1 MKTNAGFGADQKAYL
16 ALFKRLSE
24 SYADAK
30 AHIRKKDA
38 AIAEEVRVALEKSG
52 KSKDF
57 AKEKAALEDR
67 VLERFLSASAAREIL
82 TTSISKKGPGTST
95 EYALYK
101 DIEGIGALDWS
112 DRTYDIG
119 KEVGILVA
127 TELAAMAVGALTAGA
142 GAWAVNAAVYGSRGL
157 RLAERSAMVAR
168 MANSTGKIAT
178 GTRWIA
184 GTALEGALFYE
195 GTNAVRNKIDGRDW
209 FEGAGD
215 KKEILK
221 SILFVGAL
229 KGLTKLS
236 AKVPGLAAKEGD
248 DMSKFF
254 VKGMGKITLEGLA
267 IGGASGAVDVY
278 FGDGEWT
285 RDQFIEGIIMALLL
299 RGLGKA
305 KEAVLKPRADGGVSA
320 SEVVPT
326 APTAPA
332 APTTSAA
339 PAAPAARTETAP
351 ARTARA
357 EGRGTPERA
366 AKAAELAQV
375 RKDIAAK
382 KREIKETEDLIS
394 ANESDSARF
403 PGVIAGLRARSAE
416 LQGELTA
423 LETRAASLSGSTP
436 AASAEVAARPESPRA
451 ARAGKKMLDFFKNI
465 GEKTD
470 LSWLKPVGLQTAV
483 SKRFHD
489 LSHAFV
495 ENAKAAPG
503 GVMKFAKDV
512 ALGNAHGGTFNSI
525 ASVGKGEMWPFSHR
539 GHGGHGDH
547 GGGML
552 STLAFGGTIAVN
564 EFHKVNDTPGGFGA
578 WLESL
583 TTKHGITAEVVDIIA
598 TVAFIRTVGWAR
610 EIAYESAAEKFAD
623 DNWSTNI
630 GTKFADWAFG
640 PVAAPVE
647 LPEDAE

>member
-1 MKTNAGFGADQKAYL
+1 M
-16 ALFKRLSE
+16 
-24 SYADAK
+24 
-30 AHIRKKDA
+30 
-38 AIAEEVRVALEKSG
+38 
-52 KSKDF
+52 
-57 AKEKAALEDR
+57 LEDR
-67 VLERFLSASAAREIL
+67 VLEKFLSASASREIL

-127 TELAAMAVGALTAGA
+127 TELVAMGVGALTAGA
-142 GAWAVNAAVYGSRGL
+142 GAWAVNAAVYGARGL
-157 RLAERSAMVAR
+157 KLAERSAMVAR

-178 GTRWIA
+178 GSRWIA

-221 SILFVGAL
+221 SILFIGAL
-229 KGLTKLS
+229 KGLAKLS

-248 DMSKFF
+248 DFSKFM

-285 RDQFIEGIIMALLL
+285 RDQFIEGIIMALVL

-305 KEAVLKPRADGGVSA
+305 KEVVLKPRADGGVSA
-320 SEVVPT
+320 SEALP
-326 APTAPA
+326 
-332 APTTSAA
+332 AA
-339 PAAPAARTETAP
+339 PAAPVATAP
-351 ARTARA
+351 AAVPTESVPARSARA

-366 AKAAELAQV
+366 AKAAELAQI
-375 RKDIAAK
+375 RRDIAAK
-382 KREIKETEDLIS
+382 KREIRETEDLIR
-394 ANESDSARF
+394 ANEPDAAQF
-403 PGVIAGLRARSAE
+403 PGVIAGLRARATE
-416 LQGELTA
+416 LQGELSA

-436 AASAEVAARPESPRA
+436 AAAAAETAARPESPRA
-451 ARAGKKMLDFFKNI
+451 KRAGKKMVDFFKNV

-470 LSWLKPVGLQTAV
+470 LSWLKPVGLQEAV

-503 GVMKFAKDV
+503 GVMKFSKDV
-512 ALGNAHGGTFNSI
+512 VL
-525 ASVGKGEMWPFSHR
+525 
-539 GHGGHGDH
+539 
-547 GGGML
+547 
-552 STLAFGGTIAVN
+552 
-564 EFHKVNDTPGGFGA
+564 
-578 WLESL
+578 
-583 TTKHGITAEVVDIIA
+583 
-598 TVAFIRTVGWAR
+598 
-610 EIAYESAAEKFAD
+610 
-623 DNWSTNI
+623 
-630 GTKFADWAFG
+630 
-640 PVAAPVE
+640 
-647 LPEDAE
+647 